1 MNFNISIIL
10 FIGLIQ
16 INFKIA
22 GPTNMKIFTFR
33 DSDKLYQF
41 SKESDFSKNRNKIS
55 KKKKI

>member
-16 INFKIA
+16 INFKIS

-41 SKESDFSKNRNKIS
+41 SKESDFSKKS
-55 KKKKI
+55 

>member
-41 SKESDFSKNRNKIS
+41 SKESDFSKKS
-55 KKKKI
+55 

>member
-22 GPTNMKIFTFR
+22 DPTNMKIFTFR
-33 DSDKLYQF
+33 DSYKLYQF
-41 SKESDFSKNRNKIS
+41 SKESDFSKKS
-55 KKKKI
+55 